1 MWPPCSG
8 TGWTHARAG
17 WVWGA
22 TSATELTKILS
33 PLYIPLVTEGRPWE
47 WGTPLLL
54 IWPRFELLNDGE
66 FMDFFTSSDNGLA
79 VLFCFLI
86 CILRG
91 SFSLIFLVPQCL
103 TLLGRAEIFF
113 YMAVKL
119 WSRESSKRGAGTW
132 G

>member
-22 TSATELTKILS
+22 TSTTELTKILS
-33 PLYIPLVTEGRPWE
+33 PLYIPLVTEGCPWE

-79 VLFCFLI
+79 VLFFNLHFKRFI
-86 CILRG
+86 
-91 SFSLIFLVPQCL
+91 VPD
-103 TLLGRAEIFF
+103 FF
-113 YMAVKL
+113 GPPMPDPP
-119 WSRESSKRGAGTW
+119 W
-132 G
+132 